1 MSMLSLLSVCS
12 LHIKEVGSSIATAS
26 ADHFHGSTSTSTNN
40 HIWSEICIQRTAKL
54 LIKETTENERETK
67 K

>member
-1 MSMLSLLSVCS
+1 MSMSSQLSVCS

-26 ADHFHGSTSTSTNN
+26 ADHFRSSTSTNK